1 MADDQAEAKQPA
13 EAPMKIKQEVYPE
26 SWEPGKPAAKGDP
39 DALIPVREETSP
51 GVYRFVFRRRS
62 TISPPEP

>member
-1 MADDQAEAKQPA
+1 
-13 EAPMKIKQEVYPE
+13 MKIKQEVYPE